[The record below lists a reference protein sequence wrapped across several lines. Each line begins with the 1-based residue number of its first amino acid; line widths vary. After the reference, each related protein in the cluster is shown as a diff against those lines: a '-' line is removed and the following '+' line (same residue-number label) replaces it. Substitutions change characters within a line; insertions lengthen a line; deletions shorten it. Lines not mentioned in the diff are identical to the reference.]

1 MASQWSAYRDFMV
14 RNNVVT
20 VAAAI
25 TFGQATLQL
34 IKSFVADML
43 MPAVYLVCLAVKD
56 ALGGRQA
63 AAALSG
69 GAPVRAKAEAGA
81 GAGAKAGAKAK
92 AKAKAGA
99 KADAGAKAKADASA
113 ALAAGTPAGFLA
125 TVLVHKE
132 LQLANFIAEAI
143 TYVLVL
149 FTAYVLLN
157 YLFRNYAREGRAPK
171 ESGDPVY
178 PASSGSMY
186 GE

>member
-69 GAPVRAKAEAGA
+69 GAPVRAKAKA
-81 GAGAKAGAKAK
+81 GAGAKAGADAK
-92 AKAKAGA
+92 
-99 KADAGAKAKADASA
+99 AGAKAKADASA